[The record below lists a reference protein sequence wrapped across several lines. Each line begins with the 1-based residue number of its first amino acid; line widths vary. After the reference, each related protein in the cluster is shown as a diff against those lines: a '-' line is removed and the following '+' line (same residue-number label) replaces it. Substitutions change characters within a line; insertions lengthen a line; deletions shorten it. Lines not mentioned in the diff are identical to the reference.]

1 MKVAVVVVMSE
12 EVTVEPL
19 KWLFVVD
26 FIEFLLESEA
36 VVEKKGWAALFVLLL
51 LSLLLSE

>member
-1 MKVAVVVVMSE
+1 MSE
-12 EVTVEPL
+12 EVIVEPL